1 MKIVVGGQMDKQS
14 IAKLIESLAADKVT
28 VEIKSDIEA
37 TLAIQMGQ
45 ADYYVGA
52 CSTGAGGALGI
63 ATGLLGPAKCVSIS
77 TPAKTMT
84 QQEINDEVAK
94 GNEAQRSIDTNSQP
108 DYREKL
114 NAELKA
120 LHDSEMWRT
129 GEVVRKL
136 RPENN

>member
-94 GNEAQRSIDTNSQP
+94 GKVSFGFVNYDA
-108 DYREKL
+108 EKVVPMLL
-114 NAELKA
+114 NALLNK
-120 LHDSEMWRT
+120 
-129 GEVVRKL
+129 
-136 RPENN
+136 

>member
-14 IAKLIESLAADKVT
+14 IARLIETIAGDKAT

-37 TLAIQMGQ
+37 TLAIKTGQ

-63 ATGLLGPAKCVSIS
+63 ATGLLGIDKCVSIS

-84 QQEINDEVAK
+84 QEEINAEVSNGKVAF
-94 GNEAQRSIDTNSQP
+94 GFVNYDA
-108 DYREKL
+108 EKVIPML
-114 NAELKA
+114 MNAILK
-120 LHDSEMWRT
+120 
-129 GEVVRKL
+129 
-136 RPENN
+136 

>member
-94 GNEAQRSIDTNSQP
+94 GKVAFGFVNYNA
-108 DYREKL
+108 EKVVPMLL
-114 NAELKA
+114 NALLNK
-120 LHDSEMWRT
+120 
-129 GEVVRKL
+129 
-136 RPENN
+136 